1 MGKIWSILIRAKYK
15 NPYHKEIFCYR
26 GNFKVNVLKL
36 LLLPS
41 SFDEYDNMP
50 SEKIVRKIAV
60 IFVAD
65 AVGFSKMM
73 AKNEDLTLKSLRL
86 CREILDNLFAEHG
99 GRIFNTAGDSVLA
112 EFQSAVSAVI
122 CATEFQKL
130 IKERNKS
137 VEADAQM
144 RFRVGLN
151 MGDVIVEGSN
161 LYGDGVNVAARLEAL
176 CQPEGVSLS
185 KSIHDFVSQKVDFT
199 FADLGDQ
206 KVKNTVVHAFDIAM
220 EGVENR
226 TVENVAE
233 HTNEAESSPPTI
245 AVLPFKNMSN
255 DEEQEYFADGV
266 TEDIIGNLSSWK
278 SFPVISRSS
287 SFSFKNMD
295 LKYSDIAEQLGA
307 DYIVEGSIRKGGN
320 KVRITASLVDAKDS
334 QQVWSKRWDR
344 SLEDIFEV
352 QDEVSQEVAALI
364 TPALKMKEQER
375 VQTKPRTSFS
385 AWDSYLKA
393 LSTYNQNRNQD
404 FSEETSDLIMQLC
417 DEAIE
422 KDPQLC
428 DAYVLKCRV
437 IYGRVFTPAYSA
449 ERQENEAL
457 FHKLAEK
464 SYDLDRNNPE
474 AVIAYS
480 RSFNLKKDY
489 VQRVKYA
496 KEALDLNPSHAE
508 TNFDYGLA
516 IINENRQEEAE
527 ALIKRA
533 IELNPVERSGYEG
546 FFPLLYMSMRNS
558 EEAMKWCNILSDR
571 NPHSRHDGFRASIS
585 AHLGNLSEAAAFLE
599 SFRKA
604 RPEIKNLEDY
614 RKVAPKICEDYLFEG
629 FAMIWDK

>member
-1 MGKIWSILIRAKYK
+1 
-15 NPYHKEIFCYR
+15 
-26 GNFKVNVLKL
+26 
-36 LLLPS
+36 
-41 SFDEYDNMP
+41 MP
-50 SEKIVRKIAV
+50 SDKIVRKIAV
-60 IFVAD
+60 IFVTD

-73 AKNEDLTLKSLRL
+73 AKNEDQTLKSLRL
-86 CREILDNLFAEHG
+86 CREILDNLFEEHG

-130 IKERNKS
+130 IKERNAS

-206 KVKNTVVHAFDIAM
+206 KVKNTVVHAFDITM
-220 EGVENR
+220 EGVESR
-226 TVENVAE
+226 SAE
-233 HTNEAESSPPTI
+233 KEIESSSTDESSPPTI

-287 SFSFKNMD
+287 SFSFKGMD
-295 LKYSDIAEQLGA
+295 LKYSDIAKQLGA

-320 KVRITASLVDAKDS
+320 KVRITASLVDTKDG

-364 TPALKMKEQER
+364 APALKMKEQER
-375 VQTKPRTSFS
+375 VQAKPRASFS

-393 LSTYNQNRNQD
+393 LSIYNQKRGQEFTNEVAD
-404 FSEETSDLIMQLC
+404 SIMELC
-417 DEAIE
+417 DNAVE

-437 IYGRVFTPAYSA
+437 VYGQKLFNPLFGS
-449 ERQENEAL
+449 ERKDNEAL
-457 FHKLAEK
+457 FHELAEK
-464 SYDLDRNNPE
+464 SYSVDRHNPE

-489 VQRVKYA
+489 AQRIKYA
-496 KEALDLNPSHAE
+496 KEALDLNPSHAD

-516 IINENRQEEAE
+516 IINDGRYQEAE
-527 ALIKRA
+527 AFVQRA
-533 IELNPVERSGYEG
+533 IELNPIERAGYEG
-546 FFPLLYMSMRNS
+546 FFPLLYMAMRNS
-558 EEAMKWCNILSDR
+558 EKALNWCDILCDR
-571 NPHSRHDGFRASIS
+571 NFHSRYDGFRASIS
-585 AHLGNLSEAAAFLE
+585 AHLGNLSDASAYLE
-599 SFRKA
+599 KFRKA
-604 RPEIKNLEDY
+604 RPEIESLEDY
-614 RKVAPKICEDYLFEG
+614 QKVTPKICEDYLLEG
-629 FAMIWDK
+629 FALIWDK